1 MFTGAG
7 IPQRLCPDLVLRWC
21 GCWWA
26 QGSCFFSGRKDGVQI
41 SVTIQYRDRLGGGFK
56 YRLFSTRT
64 LGKWSNWT
72 SIFFFK
78 WAEATI
84 FPFPRWPSL
93 KNGCVKSPTGWPFD
107 RQTWPNDGES
117 WRLGWKFLSDK
128 LIPNR
133 KRKENWEMKVVLDD
147 SWSFWMLFIW
157 WMVYICFVDVP

>member
-7 IPQRLCPDLVLRWC
+7 IPQRLCPDLVLRCC

-107 RQTWPNDGES
+107 RQTARTTGNPGDWGGNS
-117 WRLGWKFLSDK
+117 WVTNWSR
-128 LIPNR
+128 IE